1 MLVIGLTGGI
11 GCGKSTVSDMF
22 HRDFNT
28 PIIDADAIARDL
40 SQTPKITDLI
50 YKELG
55 ANYFD
60 DNRELQRDKLRLAI
74 FSDPNIRYKL
84 EKILHPVVYEK
95 IGQKLNSIDAE
106 YCIVVIPLLLETK
119 RTELVDRILVV
130 DCKIETQIQRVTQRD
145 QCSRTHVNAIISTQ
159 IGRSER
165 LKLADDVIGN
175 CGDIESLNRKI
186 TLLHAKYHAMASS
199 PNNCK

>member
-40 SQTPKITDLI
+40 SQTPKIKDLI

-60 DNRELQRDKLRLAI
+60 DNQELQRDKLRLAI

-145 QCSRTHVNAIISTQ
+145 QCSRTHVNTIISTQ

-165 LKLADDVIGN
+165 LKLADDVIEN
-175 CGDIESLNRKI
+175 CGDIESLNKKI
-186 TLLHAKYHAMASS
+186 TLLHAKYHAMSKLS
-199 PNNCK
+199 KQL

>member
-11 GCGKSTVSDMF
+11 GCGKSTVSDIF
-22 HRDFNT
+22 HRDFNI
-28 PIIDADAIARDL
+28 PIIDADTITRDL

-50 YKELG
+50 HKELG

-60 DNRELQRDKLRLAI
+60 NNRKLQRDQLRLAI
-74 FSDPNIRYKL
+74 FSDPNIRYRL
-84 EKILHPVVYEK
+84 EKILHPLVYEK
-95 IGQKLNSIDAE
+95 IGQKMNSINAE

-119 RTELVDRILVV
+119 RTEIVDRVLVV
-130 DCKIETQIQRVTQRD
+130 DCGTETQIQRVTQRD

-165 LKLADDVIGN
+165 LKLADDVIEN
-175 CGDIESLNRKI
+175 CGDIESLNKKI
-186 TLLHAKYHAMASS
+186 MLLHAKYHTMSKFS
-199 PNNCK
+199 R